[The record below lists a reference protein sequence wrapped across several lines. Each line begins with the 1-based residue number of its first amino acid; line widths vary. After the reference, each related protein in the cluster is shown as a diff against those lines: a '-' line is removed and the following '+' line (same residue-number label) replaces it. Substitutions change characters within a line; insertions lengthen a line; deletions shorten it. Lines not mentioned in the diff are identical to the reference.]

1 VPKSRGIWLVAIAAV
16 SWGVGGFVAAVLFKS
31 SGLGPVTVSF
41 WRFVGGLVLLAALRP
56 FLGGPFLGG
65 PFLGGPWRAGFRR
78 VLLTGAGFAVY
89 QTAYYAAIPYAGLA
103 VATVVTLGTGPV
115 LIAVGSWLFLRERLG
130 LVGALLIV
138 LSLVGLVLLV
148 RPSGASVSVLGVG
161 LSLLSAAGYA
171 AVTLLSRASRSS
183 DDPLDAALGGFAV
196 GAVLVL
202 PVALSEG
209 LLPTMGHWPETVGM
223 LAFLAVFPTALA
235 YVAFFTGLRGVT
247 ATTASMVALVE
258 PVAAAALGV
267 AILHEHLTL
276 LAYAGGVLLLLAV
289 ATLTLFEARRA
300 AGPGETPS

>member
-1 VPKSRGIWLVAIAAV
+1 MPKSRGIWLVAFAATA
-16 SWGVGGFVAAVLFKS
+16 WGVGGFVAAVLFKS

-41 WRFVGGLVLLAALRP
+41 WRFVGGLAL
-56 FLGGPFLGG
+56 LGGLR
-65 PFLGGPWRAGFRR
+65 PFLGGPWRAGRRR

-130 LVGALLIV
+130 MLGALLIL
-138 LSLVGLVLLV
+138 LSLAGLVLLV
-148 RPSGASVSVLGVG
+148 RPSGSSVSVLGVG

-171 AVTLLSRASRSS
+171 AVTLLSRASRTR

-196 GAVLVL
+196 GAVVVL

-209 LLPTMGHWPETVGM
+209 LLPTSGHWNETVGM

-247 ATTASMVALVE
+247 ATTASMVALIE
-258 PVAAAALGV
+258 PVAAALLGV
-267 AILHEHLTL
+267 AILREHLTL
-276 LAYAGGVLLLLAV
+276 SAYAGGVLLLFAV
-289 ATLTLFEARRA
+289 ATLTLSEAPDADR
-300 AGPGETPS
+300 PGETPN